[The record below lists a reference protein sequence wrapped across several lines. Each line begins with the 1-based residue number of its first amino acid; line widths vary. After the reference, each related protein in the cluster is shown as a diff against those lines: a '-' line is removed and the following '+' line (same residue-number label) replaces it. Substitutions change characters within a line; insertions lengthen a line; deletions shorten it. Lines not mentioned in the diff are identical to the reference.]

1 MRQKEE
7 HKTEGNGGGVS
18 RPPYVSIDTEDDGSR
33 NAWLT
38 FAVIAI
44 VAMGIAAIVLVLTL

>member
-33 NAWLT
+33 NSWLT